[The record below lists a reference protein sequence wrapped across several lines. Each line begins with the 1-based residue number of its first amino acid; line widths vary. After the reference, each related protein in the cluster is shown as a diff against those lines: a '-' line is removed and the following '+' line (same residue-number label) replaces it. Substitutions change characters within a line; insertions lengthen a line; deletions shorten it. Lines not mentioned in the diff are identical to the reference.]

1 MASKGQGGPL
11 GVGTRGEVPS
21 SKGGRRG
28 GLSERGTGGLG
39 AGGGKGGRNMSLV
52 PEGVSEQ
59 EEGADRP
66 KEKSKVPHDGLRR
79 PKPTQWATDFFYGFG
94 PSFCYL
100 VRRNPRMSLR
110 S

>member
-1 MASKGQGGPL
+1 MVAASKGQGGLP
-11 GVGTRGEVPS
+11 GHGTRGEVPS

-28 GLSERGTGGLG
+28 GLSERGTSGLG

-79 PKPTQWATDFFYGFG
+79 PKPTTWATVL
-94 PSFCYL
+94 FCRIRAILLLPY
-100 VRRNPRMSLR
+100 S
-110 S
+110 